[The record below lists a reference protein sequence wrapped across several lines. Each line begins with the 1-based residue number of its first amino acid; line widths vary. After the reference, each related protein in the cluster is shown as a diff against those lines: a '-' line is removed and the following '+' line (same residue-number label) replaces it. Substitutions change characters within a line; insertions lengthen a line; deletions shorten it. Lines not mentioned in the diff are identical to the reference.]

1 MNNSNPLPSQPP
13 PLNLPPDPTPRR
25 SPARP
30 PGEDPAESEAI
41 PNAILVSETI
51 WQPRRVMFQ
60 LRQPG
65 AGKLIGAMLFVGL
78 VRSLVY
84 GVVAG
89 TFSPAWAVHRRGW
102 RRWADA
108 GTADRI
114 ARDTTESDWSKPSAS
129 SPHSKRTELLA
140 SGMERP

>member
-30 PGEDPAESEAI
+30 PGEDPAEGEAI

-89 TFSPAWAVHRRGW
+89 TFSGSTHLWTARVKTAVGLMISALICLPSLYIFTCLGGSQARLAEEGERGH
-102 RRWADA
+102 
-108 GTADRI
+108 GG
-114 ARDTTESDWSKPSAS
+114 SDCA
-129 SPHSKRTELLA
+129 
-140 SGMERP
+140 